1 MIAFFSLVSL
11 RGVLVAPPKVTQ
23 VRVKKI
29 FDREFAM
36 LLRGPPSQFCHC
48 GHFFVIT
55 KFQLA
60 VSAKIHFQPCLLY
73 YSHLGTDRQ
82 TFFIFKGVYSRVT
95 SALPWINQHFK
106 KLE

>member
-29 FDREFAM
+29 FDRELAM

-55 KFQLA
+55 NSNSRSALKFIFSL
-60 VSAKIHFQPCLLY
+60 VY
-73 YSHLGTDRQ
+73 YTICILVTYARDRQ
-82 TFFIFKGVYSRVT
+82 TNILYF
-95 SALPWINQHFK
+95 
-106 KLE
+106 